1 MRRNGPAGLTL
12 LLQLQAEPRKV
23 RQHRPLLGVVE
34 RGDVQGGRALGQ
46 RPEPGLRRPRPGV
59 ELPERLGGVGA
70 DVGQHV
76 VDHAAPRVL
85 ELGDVVLPLADLHPA
100 PLEQLRGGGPAGRG
114 QSPRRRCR
122 ARGGRGPGGGR
133 GGVRSGVL
141 SGPGSPAGAAI
152 ALPRRSGG
160 MGGCVRP
167 GGRALHLP
175 QLVGRDLAQALA
187 RQHLQ
192 PLQLMDRRA
201 PRPRLPQPRPAR
213 VPAAPHRARAVGP
226 SRASAGP
233 STVGV
238 GGRVH
243 DVQGPTGAVER
254 RPAEG
259 MGRGGSRRLGSG
271 PTLPRDAAP
280 RRFRAAIG
288 RTLRRESGDQPPT
301 RARASSRACTEG
313 GRVAGWGNSRGAGAA
328 ETPGPRIP
336 RDLRSPIL
344 PLAPGSGGRGATTT
358 WEGRDVER
366 SWASAGSPSRGGA
379 APAMCAGFSAR
390 KRRGATSCGSSG
402 RNRASGTSPA
412 LVRRFP
418 RRRSALER
426 AGDPNP
432 AVSANLLVS
441 ANQSNWPLRGR
452 SPRRNGDGGVS
463 GRPVGRLRS
472 SGTPVS
478 LAPPGSLCPA
488 RWDPPQASDSLSRK
502 ASGID
507 PLSAHRAYCGGIRR
521 GPRRERGGGEGAV
534 KERGWGPEAF
544 RESKAPRSSRKRR

>member
-1 MRRNGPAGLTL
+1 M
-12 LLQLQAEPRKV
+12 
-23 RQHRPLLGVVE
+23 
-34 RGDVQGGRALGQ
+34 
-46 RPEPGLRRPRPGV
+46 
-59 ELPERLGGVGA
+59 
-70 DVGQHV
+70 
-76 VDHAAPRVL
+76 
-85 ELGDVVLPLADLHPA
+85 
-100 PLEQLRGGGPAGRG
+100 RGGGTPAGRG
-114 QSPRRRCR
+114 RRKPPDPEFRGIFGARSSP
-122 ARGGRGPGGGR
+122 
-133 GGVRSGVL
+133 L
-141 SGPGSPAGAAI
+141 
-152 ALPRRSGG
+152 
-160 MGGCVRP
+160 RP
-167 GGRALHLP
+167 
-175 QLVGRDLAQALA
+175 
-187 RQHLQ
+187 
-192 PLQLMDRRA
+192 
-201 PRPRLPQPRPAR
+201 
-213 VPAAPHRARAVGP
+213 VPAAVGQPQRGKGETWSAPGPARAR
-226 SRASAGP
+226 
-233 STVGV
+233 
-238 GGRVH
+238 
-243 DVQGPTGAVER
+243 
-254 RPAEG
+254 
-259 MGRGGSRRLGSG
+259 
-271 PTLPRDAAP
+271 
-280 RRFRAAIG
+280 
-288 RTLRRESGDQPPT
+288 
-301 RARASSRACTEG
+301 
-313 GRVAGWGNSRGAGAA
+313 
-328 ETPGPRIP
+328 
-336 RDLRSPIL
+336 
-344 PLAPGSGGRGATTT
+344 PL
-358 WEGRDVER
+358 E
-366 SWASAGSPSRGGA
+366 GGA